1 MTSDFEELFY
11 DSKAIFKYLQ
21 FKILYCIQKVLKIND
36 KWLFTAI
43 FVKRHFSYSYSIFH
57 LYIGK
62 LLHLIEQKFVWKG
75 TVFPSLKNE
84 KIINR
89 RFQGIWETDGLSS
102 HADLLFTGI
111 VKRYI
116 KFTFNHIFHTASSH
130 KTIHLLAHLF
140 FRICLLLEGF
150 GLDWG
155 LSL

>member
-21 FKILYCIQKVLKIND
+21 FKMLYYIQKVLKFND
-36 KWLFTAI
+36 KWLFTTI
-43 FVKRHFSYSYSIFH
+43 FVKRHFSYSYSVFH
-57 LYIGK
+57 PYIRK

-89 RFQGIWETDGLSS
+89 RLQGIWETDGLSS
-102 HADLLFTGI
+102 HADLLFTVT

-116 KFTFNHIFHTASSH
+116 KFTFNHIFRTASSH
-130 KTIHLLAHLF
+130 RGYPPFSASL